1 MAGIWF
7 SISSSTLGILASRW
21 VRTKLVSLNQEA
33 PWPLDPLESSFHD
46 HGMSEL
52 KPGTIELNLRN
63 ETVPMDRSHQK
74 RNFPQQGSFA
84 QISST
89 RQPKR
94 NWRLEINPLTRALP
108 FRHHTCKEVTT
119 IGSVWG
125 KPAAWS
131 VLTWPACSIWGSG
144 YLFSFFSQRCRTNQE
159 ECRGKEIDLQRNRRK
174 TRSEGEKVDFFSSRW
189 GE

>member
-1 MAGIWF
+1 MARPIVLIPHLF
-7 SISSSTLGILASRW
+7 RLADVINFRKDYSPPSSPPSRPFN
-21 VRTKLVSLNQEA
+21 REA

-119 IGSVWG
+119 IGSVRG

-144 YLFSFFSQRCRTNQE
+144 
-159 ECRGKEIDLQRNRRK
+159 
-174 TRSEGEKVDFFSSRW
+174 
-189 GE
+189 